1 MLKINKVSIGSAFRV
16 GIVITG
22 IFWIIFALLSL
33 CLVSIF
39 PSSLDSTLRN
49 DYPYGSVEIDAG
61 RALLNL
67 VCGVPV
73 AAIIGGIFWALAAL
87 IYNVVARWVGG
98 LEVEYETFQKP
109 TPYSDPRFSFPGQKP
124 DDDTTPPTYGDR
136 NL

>member
-49 DYPYGSVEIDAG
+49 DYPTV
-61 RALLNL
+61 R
-67 VCGVPV
+67 
-73 AAIIGGIFWALAAL
+73 
-87 IYNVVARWVGG
+87 
-98 LEVEYETFQKP
+98 
-109 TPYSDPRFSFPGQKP
+109 
-124 DDDTTPPTYGDR
+124 GDR
-136 NL
+136 RR